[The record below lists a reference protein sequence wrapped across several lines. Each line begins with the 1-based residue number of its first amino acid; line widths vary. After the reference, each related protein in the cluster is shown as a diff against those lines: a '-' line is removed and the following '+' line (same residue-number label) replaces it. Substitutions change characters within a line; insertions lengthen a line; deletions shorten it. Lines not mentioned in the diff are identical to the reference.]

1 LVVHD
6 RLHAVVAGVP
16 TDERDR
22 PLMVPGAK
30 PHDVTE
36 LNAS

>member
-1 LVVHD
+1 
-6 RLHAVVAGVP
+6 VP